1 MSVWLVRSVLA
12 CLALLLGA
20 LPAVALDIDTKGEI
34 ENLRNRIEKLEGR
47 KAEPGEAFVIEALG
61 KKLTFWG
68 SIELEA
74 YFREGGRGD
83 STSNITLATAQL
95 GVELE
100 ITDNIGGH
108 IVFLHEEEDEAEPI
122 EIDEA
127 NITLFHPGK
136 VMGGRV
142 GFFGGRLYVPF
153 GNFTSGFI
161 SDPLTLEMGETNN
174 TAVVFQWANEL
185 AAIKI
190 GFFNGGVDKAGK
202 DDMVDTLVASLS
214 LAPAKGVNL
223 GTSFIS
229 DLAESD
235 TVLVKEESLYES
247 GVGAVSVFATLE
259 YAAFTLDAEYLFAT
273 ANFDQ
278 ALVGAGTDLTGRRP
292 SALNIELGFVPA
304 ERWYLGA
311 RYEKAEDFKND
322 PSRYGAV
329 ASFGIFKNTVIALE
343 YLLEDAGDT
352 SHTVTA
358 QLAFKF

>member
-1 MSVWLVRSVLA
+1 MSGWLVRTVFV
-12 CLALLLGA
+12 CLALSLFV

-34 ENLRNRIEKLEGR
+34 ENLRKRIEKLEGR
-47 KAEPGEAFVIEALG
+47 KAKPGEAFVIEALG
-61 KKLTFWG
+61 RKLTFWG

-74 YFREGGRGD
+74 YFREGGGGD

-95 GVELE
+95 GVALE

-108 IVFLHEEEDEAEPI
+108 IVFLHEEEDGAEPI

-127 NITLFHPGK
+127 NITLFHPEK

-142 GFFGGRLYVPF
+142 GFFGGKLYVPF
-153 GNFTSGFI
+153 GNFASGFI
-161 SDPLTLEMGETNN
+161 SDPLTLELGETNN
-174 TAVVFQWANEL
+174 TAAVLQWANEL
-185 AAIKI
+185 ADIRI
-190 GFFNGGVDKAGK
+190 GFFNGEVDKAGE
-202 DDMVDTLVASLS
+202 DDMIDALVASLTV
-214 LAPAKGVNL
+214 APAKGVNL
-223 GTSFIS
+223 GTSYIS

-235 TVLVKEESLYES
+235 IGLVDDESLYES

-273 ANFDQ
+273 GNFDQ

-311 RYEKAEDFKND
+311 RYEKADDLLND

-329 ASFGIFKNTVIALE
+329 ASFGIFKNTVMALE

>member
-1 MSVWLVRSVLA
+1 MLI
-12 CLALLLGA
+12 A
-20 LPAVALDIDTKGEI
+20 LPAVALDIDTKGEV
-34 ENLRNRIEKLEGR
+34 ENLRKRIEKLEGR

-61 KKLTFWG
+61 KKLTLWG

-74 YFREGGRGD
+74 HFRESGGTD
-83 STSNITLATAQL
+83 STSDLTLATAQL
-95 GVELE
+95 GVGLE

-108 IVFLHEEEDEAEPI
+108 IVFLHEEEDGAEPI

-127 NITLFHPGK
+127 NITLFHPEK

-142 GFFGGRLYVPF
+142 GFFGGKLYVPF
-153 GNFTSGFI
+153 GNFSSGFI
-161 SDPLTLEMGETNN
+161 SDPLTMELGETNN

-185 AAIKI
+185 ADIKI
-190 GFFNGGVDKAGK
+190 GFFNGGVDKAGN
-202 DDMVDTLVASLS
+202 DDMIDTLVASLTV
-214 LAPAKGVNL
+214 APAKGLKL
-223 GTSFIS
+223 GTSFIN

-235 TVLVKEESLYES
+235 IVLVDDDNLYES
-247 GVGAVSVFATLE
+247 GVGAVSVFTTLE

-273 ANFDQ
+273 AKFDQ
-278 ALVGAGTDLTGRRP
+278 ALVGVGTDLTGRRP

-311 RYEKAEDFKND
+311 RYEKAEDFQND
-322 PSRYGAV
+322 PSHYGAV